1 MIAYVFWHWK
11 KADVGAA
18 DYEER
23 QRRFHAALA
32 ASPPEG
38 FSRSFSVVFAGA
50 PWAGNGGKAYE
61 DWYLVEDFKA
71 LGELNGGA
79 VSGSRAGPHDAAAS
93 AARDGT
99 GGLYMVREGELLPGP
114 QWASWFGKPAG
125 MRYEELFG
133 LLAPIVKAAAGV
145 LWMRQ
150 LTLGPAREFCIH
162 SAHPIELPSPFE
174 TLAMRLR
181 MVWPLDSDA

>member
-1 MIAYVFWHWK
+1 
-11 KADVGAA
+11 
-18 DYEER
+18 
-23 QRRFHAALA
+23 
-32 ASPPEG
+32 
-38 FSRSFSVVFAGA
+38 
-50 PWAGNGGKAYE
+50 
-61 DWYLVEDFKA
+61 
-71 LGELNGGA
+71 
-79 VSGSRAGPHDAAAS
+79 
-93 AARDGT
+93 
-99 GGLYMVREGELLPGP
+99 
-114 QWASWFGKPAG
+114 